1 MVAVWCP
8 RARACHRYHSDSRV
22 ANAVAILYARH
33 MAKSGME
40 SFGRGS
46 EVRERSPSSIE
57 GLVESGF
64 IDESGQLTKR
74 TRRAIPRGG
83 VEILTPI
90 KVLEDG
96 ELVDPKLSREVQDS
110 CFVIADGVIVGGCF
124 LDLPGSEMVEYNGR
138 ISSQGFVTICQDPM
152 LVNIVEQLEDIA
164 REDRHTRLTLRDMG
178 ALGFGGFVAGG
189 GMSWLGSGEPF
200 LTTAGTVVG
209 GAVGS
214 IGFRLTERKWLEGQV
229 EQLSRVIHERPDN
242 ITINLDLIDK
252 ARASKPSP
260 VVSSLQW
267 FWETSRVDPNFRFDA
282 QIITINNII
291 RFIFRDPRYNSDALM
306 FAKKCQECQ
315 QEYDAIQREQAALEV
330 RTSMGIKTNDGQ
342 LDARES
348 HTDEYLADCFLQL
361 FDGVKET
368 HDRLEREE
376 QQRQSRREF
385 DATIE
390 RLTTVTEEEI
400 KCQSAKVFHDE
411 LMRSLSGE
419 TLIGFS
425 GGEQGVYTPA
435 IIWAM
440 DFIHKLPQMI
450 TPSLSIHE
458 AYDYFQ
464 GEIKDMTDGK
474 LTLPT
479 TEEFQQKYPVID
491 QGIV

>member
-1 MVAVWCP
+1 
-8 RARACHRYHSDSRV
+8 
-22 ANAVAILYARH
+22 
-33 MAKSGME
+33 MAKSGMDFFRHGNE
-40 SFGRGS
+40 MK
-46 EVRERSPSSIE
+46 ERSLRSIE

-138 ISSQGFVTICQDPM
+138 ISNHGFVTICQDPM

-164 REDRHTRLTLRDMG
+164 REDQHTRLTLRDMG

-209 GAVGS
+209 GAAGS

-315 QEYDAIQREQAALEV
+315 QEYDAIRRERAALEV

-348 HTDEYLADCFLQL
+348 HTNEYLADCYLQL
-361 FDGVKET
+361 FNGVKET
-368 HDRLEREE
+368 YDQLKREE
-376 QQRQSRREF
+376 QQRRSQREF

-390 RLTTVTEEEI
+390 CLTTVTEKEI
-400 KCQSAKVFHDE
+400 ECSSAKVFHDE
-411 LMRSLSGE
+411 LMRSLSGDMLMGLDE
-419 TLIGFS
+419 R
-425 GGEQGVYTPA
+425 EQGVCIRA
-435 IIWAM
+435 VKWAM
-440 DFIHKLPQMI
+440 DFIDKLPRMI
-450 TPSLSIHE
+450 TPSLSVYE
-458 AYDYFQ
+458 AYDHFQ

-474 LTLPT
+474 LVLLT
-479 TEEFQQKYPVID
+479 TEQFKQKYPSID

>member
-1 MVAVWCP
+1 MAVVWCP
-8 RARACHRYHSDSRV
+8 QVRACRRCRLNSRV
-22 ANAVAILYARH
+22 ASIFVLLYNRYV
-33 MAKSGME
+33 AKSSME
-40 SFGRGS
+40 FPGRGK
-46 EVRERSPSSIE
+46 EIKKQSPHSIE

-64 IDESGQLTKR
+64 IDESGQLTER

-124 LDLPGSEMVEYNGR
+124 LDLPGSERVEYNGR

-178 ALGFGGFVAGG
+178 ALGLGSFVAGG

-200 LTTAGTVVG
+200 LMTAGTIVG
-209 GAVGS
+209 GAAGS
-214 IGFRLTERKWLEGQV
+214 IGFRLTERKWLEGQI
-229 EQLSRVIHERPDN
+229 EQLSRAIHERPDN
-242 ITINLDLIDK
+242 ITIDLDLIDK
-252 ARASKPSP
+252 ALASKPSP

-282 QIITINNII
+282 QIITINDII

-315 QEYDAIQREQAALEV
+315 QEYDAIQRERAALEV

-368 HDRLEREE
+368 YDRLEREE
-376 QQRQSRREF
+376 QQRQSRRKF

-390 RLTTVTEEEI
+390 RLTTVTEAEI
-400 KCQSAKVFHDE
+400 GYLPAKAFHDE
-411 LMRSLSGE
+411 LMRSLRGD
-419 TLIGFS
+419 TLMS
-425 GGEQGVYTPA
+425 LDEREQGVCMRA
-435 IIWAM
+435 VQWAM
-440 DFIHKLPQMI
+440 DFIHKLPRMI
-450 TPSLSIHE
+450 TPSLSVYE
-458 AYDYFQ
+458 AYDHFQ
-464 GEIKDMTDGK
+464 SKIKGMTDGK
-474 LTLPT
+474 LALLT
-479 TEEFQQKYPVID
+479 TEQFQQKHPVID

>member
-1 MVAVWCP
+1 MEF
-8 RARACHRYHSDSRV
+8 
-22 ANAVAILYARH
+22 
-33 MAKSGME
+33 SGH
-40 SFGRGS
+40 GND
-46 EVRERSPSSIE
+46 VKERSPRSIE
-57 GLVESGF
+57 GLVTSGF
-64 IDESGQLTKR
+64 IDESGQLTER

-90 KVLEDG
+90 KVLGCG
-96 ELVDPKLSREVQDS
+96 ELIDPKLSREVQEP

-124 LDLPGSEMVEYNGR
+124 LDLPGSERVEYNGR

-164 REDRHTRLTLRDMG
+164 RENRHTRLTLRDMG
-178 ALGFGGFVAGG
+178 ALGLGGFVAGG

-214 IGFRLTERKWLEGQV
+214 IGFRLTERKWLEGQI
-229 EQLSRVIHERPDN
+229 EQLSRAIHERPDN
-242 ITINLDLIDK
+242 ITIDLDLIDK
-252 ARASKPSP
+252 ALASKPSP

-267 FWETSRVDPNFRFDA
+267 FWRTSRVDSNFRFDA
-282 QIITINNII
+282 QIITINDII

-306 FAKKCQECQ
+306 FAKKCQEGQ
-315 QEYDAIQREQAALEV
+315 QEYDAIQRERAALEV

-368 HDRLEREE
+368 YDRLKREE

-385 DATIE
+385 NATIE
-390 RLTTVTEEEI
+390 RLTTVTEKEI
-400 KCQSAKVFHDE
+400 ECSSAKAFHDE

-419 TLIGFS
+419 TLIGFGE
-425 GGEQGVYTPA
+425 GGQDVCIRA
-435 IIWAM
+435 VKWAM
-440 DFIHKLPQMI
+440 GFIDKLPRMI
-450 TPSLSIHE
+450 TPSLSVYD
-458 AYDYFQ
+458 AYDHFQ
-464 GEIKDMTDGK
+464 SKIKDMTDGK
-474 LTLPT
+474 LVLPT
-479 TEEFQQKYPVID
+479 TEQFKQKYPSID
-491 QGIV
+491 QDII

>member
-1 MVAVWCP
+1 MEF
-8 RARACHRYHSDSRV
+8 
-22 ANAVAILYARH
+22 
-33 MAKSGME
+33 SGH
-40 SFGRGS
+40 GND
-46 EVRERSPSSIE
+46 VKERSPRSIE
-57 GLVESGF
+57 GLVTSGF
-64 IDESGQLTKR
+64 IDESGQLTER

-90 KVLEDG
+90 KVLGCG
-96 ELVDPKLSREVQDS
+96 ELIDPKLSREVQEP

-124 LDLPGSEMVEYNGR
+124 LDLPGSERVEYNGR

-164 REDRHTRLTLRDMG
+164 RENRHTRLTLRDMG
-178 ALGFGGFVAGG
+178 ALGLGGFVAGG

-214 IGFRLTERKWLEGQV
+214 IGFRLTERKWLEGQI
-229 EQLSRVIHERPDN
+229 EQLSRAIHERPDN
-242 ITINLDLIDK
+242 ITIDLDLIDK
-252 ARASKPSP
+252 ALASKPSP

-267 FWETSRVDPNFRFDA
+267 FWRTSRVDSNFRFDA
-282 QIITINNII
+282 QIITINDII

-306 FAKKCQECQ
+306 FAKKCQEGQ
-315 QEYDAIQREQAALEV
+315 QEYDAIQRERAALEV

-368 HDRLEREE
+368 YDRLKREE

-385 DATIE
+385 NATIE
-390 RLTTVTEEEI
+390 RLTTVTEKEI
-400 KCQSAKVFHDE
+400 ECSSAKAFHDE

-419 TLIGFS
+419 TLIGFGE
-425 GGEQGVYTPA
+425 GGQDVCIRA
-435 IIWAM
+435 VKWAM
-440 DFIHKLPQMI
+440 GFIDKLPRMI
-450 TPSLSIHE
+450 TPSLSVYD
-458 AYDYFQ
+458 AYDHFQ
-464 GEIKDMTDGK
+464 SKIKDMTDGK
-474 LTLPT
+474 LVLPT
-479 TEEFQQKYPVID
+479 T
-491 QGIV
+491 GRTSL

>member
-1 MVAVWCP
+1 
-8 RARACHRYHSDSRV
+8 
-22 ANAVAILYARH
+22 

-40 SFGRGS
+40 FSGRGS
-46 EVRERSPSSIE
+46 EIKAQSPHSIE

-64 IDESGQLTKR
+64 IDESGQLTER

-83 VEILTPI
+83 VEIVTPI
-90 KVLEDG
+90 KVLGCG
-96 ELVDPKLSREVQDS
+96 ELIDPKLSREVQEP

-124 LDLPGSEMVEYNGR
+124 LDLPGSERVEYNGR
-138 ISSQGFVTICQDPM
+138 ISSHGFVTICQDPM

-164 REDRHTRLTLRDMG
+164 REDQHTRLTLRDMG
-178 ALGFGGFVAGG
+178 ALGLGGFVAGG

-214 IGFRLTERKWLEGQV
+214 IGFRLTERRWLEGQV

-242 ITINLDLIDK
+242 ITIDLDLINK
-252 ARASKPSP
+252 ALASKPSP

-267 FWETSRVDPNFRFDA
+267 FWKTSRVDSNFSFGV
-282 QIITINNII
+282 QIITPNDII
-291 RFIFRDPRYNSDALM
+291 RFIFRDPRYNSEALM
-306 FAKKCQECQ
+306 FAKKCQEGQ
-315 QEYDAIQREQAALEV
+315 QEHDAIRRERAALKV

-348 HTDEYLADCFLQL
+348 HTNEYLADCYLQL

-368 HDRLEREE
+368 YDRLKREE
-376 QQRQSRREF
+376 QKRQLRREF

-390 RLTTVTEEEI
+390 RLTTVTEKEI
-400 KCQSAKVFHDE
+400 EYQPAKVFHDE
-411 LMRSLSGE
+411 LIWSLGGE
-419 TLIGFS
+419 TLMSFNE
-425 GGEQGVYTPA
+425 GEQGVCIQA
-435 IIWAM
+435 VKWAM
-440 DFIHKLPQMI
+440 EFIDKLPQMI

-464 GEIKDMTDGK
+464 GEIKDMTDDK
-474 LTLPT
+474 LALPT
-479 TEEFQQKYPVID
+479 TEQFQQKYPSID

>member
-1 MVAVWCP
+1 
-8 RARACHRYHSDSRV
+8 
-22 ANAVAILYARH
+22 
-33 MAKSGME
+33 ME
-40 SFGRGS
+40 FPGRGN
-46 EVRERSPSSIE
+46 EIKKQSPHSIE
-57 GLVESGF
+57 GLVTSGF
-64 IDESGQLTKR
+64 IDESGQLTER

-90 KVLEDG
+90 KVLGCG
-96 ELVDPKLSREVQDS
+96 ELIDPKLSREVQEP

-124 LDLPGSEMVEYNGR
+124 LDLPGSERVEYNGR
-138 ISSQGFVTICQDPM
+138 ISSQGFVTICQDPI
-152 LVNIVEQLEDIA
+152 LVNIVEQLENIA
-164 REDRHTRLTLRDMG
+164 REDRHARLTLRDMG
-178 ALGFGGFVAGG
+178 ALGLGGFVAGG

-229 EQLSRVIHERPDN
+229 EQLSRAIHERPDN
-242 ITINLDLIDK
+242 ITIDLDLIDK
-252 ARASKPSP
+252 ALASKPSP

-267 FWETSRVDPNFRFDA
+267 FWNTSRVDPNFRFDA
-282 QIITINNII
+282 QIITINDII

-315 QEYDAIQREQAALEV
+315 QEYDAIQRERAALEV

-376 QQRQSRREF
+376 QQRQSRCEF

-390 RLTTVTEEEI
+390 HLTTVTEEEI
-400 KCQSAKVFHDE
+400 KCQSVKVFHDE

-419 TLIGFS
+419 TLMSFDE
-425 GGEQGVYTPA
+425 GEQDVCMQA
-435 IIWAM
+435 VQWAM
-440 DFIHKLPQMI
+440 DFIHKLPRMI
-450 TPSLSIHE
+450 TPSLSVYK
-458 AYDYFQ
+458 AYNHFQ
-464 GEIKDMTDGK
+464 SKIKVMTDGK

-479 TEEFQQKYPVID
+479 TEEFQQKYPFID
-491 QGIV
+491 QGTV

>member
-1 MVAVWCP
+1 
-8 RARACHRYHSDSRV
+8 
-22 ANAVAILYARH
+22 
-33 MAKSGME
+33 MAKSGMD
-40 SFGRGS
+40 FS
-46 EVRERSPSSIE
+46 EHGNEVKEWSPRSIE
-57 GLVESGF
+57 ELVESGF
-64 IDESGQLTKR
+64 IDESGQLTER

-90 KVLEDG
+90 KVLEHG

-124 LDLPGSEMVEYNGR
+124 LDLPGSERVEYNGR

-178 ALGFGGFVAGG
+178 ALGLGGFVAGG

-214 IGFRLTERKWLEGQV
+214 IGFRLTERKWLEGQI
-229 EQLSRVIHERPDN
+229 EQLGRVIHERPDN
-242 ITINLDLIDK
+242 ITIDLDLINK
-252 ARASKPSP
+252 ALASKPSP

-267 FWETSRVDPNFRFDA
+267 FWKTSRVDSNFSFGV
-282 QIITINNII
+282 QIITPNDII
-291 RFIFRDPRYNSDALM
+291 RFIFRDPRYNSEALM
-306 FAKKCQECQ
+306 FAKKCQEGQ
-315 QEYDAIQREQAALEV
+315 QEHDAIRRERAALKV

-348 HTDEYLADCFLQL
+348 HTNEYLADCYLQL

-368 HDRLEREE
+368 YDRLKREE
-376 QQRQSRREF
+376 QQRQSQREF
-385 DATIE
+385 DAMIE
-390 RLTTVTEEEI
+390 RLTTVTEAEI
-400 KCQSAKVFHDE
+400 KYRPAKVFHDE
-411 LMRSLSGE
+411 LIWSLGGE
-419 TLIGFS
+419 TLMSFNE
-425 GGEQGVYTPA
+425 GEQDVCIRA
-435 IIWAM
+435 VKWAM
-440 DFIHKLPQMI
+440 EFIDKLPQMI

-474 LTLPT
+474 LALPT
-479 TEEFQQKYPVID
+479 TEQFQKKYPGLD

>member
-1 MVAVWCP
+1 
-8 RARACHRYHSDSRV
+8 
-22 ANAVAILYARH
+22 

-40 SFGRGS
+40 FSGHGN
-46 EVRERSPSSIE
+46 EVREQSPHSIE
-57 GLVESGF
+57 GLVASGF
-64 IDESGQLTKR
+64 IDESGQLTER
-74 TRRAIPRGG
+74 VRRAMPRRG

-124 LDLPGSEMVEYNGR
+124 LDLPGSERVEYNGR

-164 REDRHTRLTLRDMG
+164 REDQHTRLTLRDMG
-178 ALGFGGFVAGG
+178 ALGLGSFVAGE

-214 IGFRLTERKWLEGQV
+214 IGFRLTERKWLEGQI
-229 EQLSRVIHERPDN
+229 ERLSRVIHGHPDN
-242 ITINLDLIDK
+242 ITIDLDLIDK
-252 ARASKPSP
+252 ARASKPLP

-267 FWETSRVDPNFRFDA
+267 FWETSRVDPNFSFDT

-315 QEYDAIQREQAALEV
+315 QEYDAIQRERAALEV

-368 HDRLEREE
+368 YDRLKREE
-376 QQRQSRREF
+376 QQRQLRREF
-385 DATIE
+385 NATIE
-390 RLTTVTEEEI
+390 RLTTVTEKEI
-400 KCQSAKVFHDE
+400 ECSSAKAFHDE

-419 TLIGFS
+419 TLIGFGE
-425 GGEQGVYTPA
+425 GGQDVCIRA
-435 IIWAM
+435 VKWAM
-440 DFIHKLPQMI
+440 GFIDKLPRMI

-464 GEIKDMTDGK
+464 GTIKDMTNDK

-479 TEEFQQKYPVID
+479 TEQFGQKYPGID
-491 QGIV
+491 QDVV

>member
-1 MVAVWCP
+1 
-8 RARACHRYHSDSRV
+8 
-22 ANAVAILYARH
+22 
-33 MAKSGME
+33 MAKSGIE
-40 SFGRGS
+40 FSGRGS

-57 GLVESGF
+57 GLVESGL
-64 IDESGQLTKR
+64 IDESGQLTER

-124 LDLPGSEMVEYNGR
+124 LDLPGSERVEYNGR

-164 REDRHTRLTLRDMG
+164 REDRHIRLTLRDMG

-209 GAVGS
+209 GAAGS
-214 IGFRLTERKWLEGQV
+214 IGFRLTKRKWLEGQV

-315 QEYDAIQREQAALEV
+315 QEYDAIRRERAALEV

-419 TLIGFS
+419 TLMSFGE
-425 GGEQGVYTPA
+425 GEQGICMRA
-435 IIWAM
+435 IEWAM

-458 AYDYFQ
+458 AYDHFQ
-464 GEIKDMTDGK
+464 GTINDMTNGK
-474 LTLPT
+474 LALPT
-479 TEEFQQKYPVID
+479 TEQFQQKYPSID
-491 QGIV
+491 QSIV

>member
-1 MVAVWCP
+1 
-8 RARACHRYHSDSRV
+8 
-22 ANAVAILYARH
+22 
-33 MAKSGME
+33 MAKSGMD
-40 SFGRGS
+40 FS
-46 EVRERSPSSIE
+46 EHGNEVKEWSPRSIE
-57 GLVESGF
+57 ELVESGF
-64 IDESGQLTKR
+64 IDESGQLTEQ

-90 KVLEDG
+90 KVLGCG
-96 ELVDPKLSREVQDS
+96 ELIDPKLSREVQDS

-124 LDLPGSEMVEYNGR
+124 LDLPGSERVEYNGR
-138 ISSQGFVTICQDPM
+138 ISSHGFVTICQDPM

-164 REDRHTRLTLRDMG
+164 REDQHTRLTLRDMG
-178 ALGFGGFVAGG
+178 ALGLGGFVAGG

-229 EQLSRVIHERPDN
+229 EQLSRAIHERPDN
-242 ITINLDLIDK
+242 ITIDLDLINK
-252 ARASKPSP
+252 ALASKPSP

-267 FWETSRVDPNFRFDA
+267 FWKTSRVDSNFSFGV
-282 QIITINNII
+282 QIITPNDII
-291 RFIFRDPRYNSDALM
+291 RFIFRDPRYNSEALM
-306 FAKKCQECQ
+306 FAKKCQEGQ
-315 QEYDAIQREQAALEV
+315 QEHDAIRRERAALKV

-368 HDRLEREE
+368 HDRLKREE

-390 RLTTVTEEEI
+390 RLTTVTEAEI
-400 KCQSAKVFHDE
+400 EYQPAKVFHDE
-411 LMRSLSGE
+411 LIWSLGGE
-419 TLIGFS
+419 TLMSFGE
-425 GGEQGVYTPA
+425 GEQGICMQA
-435 IIWAM
+435 IEWAM

-458 AYDYFQ
+458 AYDHFQ
-464 GEIKDMTDGK
+464 GTINDMTNGK
-474 LTLPT
+474 LALPT
-479 TEEFQQKYPVID
+479 TEQFK
-491 QGIV
+491 

>member
-1 MVAVWCP
+1 M
-8 RARACHRYHSDSRV
+8 DF
-22 ANAVAILYARH
+22 
-33 MAKSGME
+33 
-40 SFGRGS
+40 FGHGN
-46 EVRERSPSSIE
+46 EMKERSPRSIE

-64 IDESGQLTKR
+64 IDESGQLTER

-124 LDLPGSEMVEYNGR
+124 LDLPGSERVEYNGR

-178 ALGFGGFVAGG
+178 ALGLGSFVAGG

-200 LTTAGTVVG
+200 LMTAGTIVG
-209 GAVGS
+209 GAAGS
-214 IGFRLTERKWLEGQV
+214 IGFRLTERKWLEGQI
-229 EQLSRVIHERPDN
+229 EQLSRAIHERPDN
-242 ITINLDLIDK
+242 ITIDLDLIDK
-252 ARASKPSP
+252 ALASKPSP

-267 FWETSRVDPNFRFDA
+267 FWNTSRVDPNFRFDA
-282 QIITINNII
+282 QIITINDII

-306 FAKKCQECQ
+306 FAKKCQEGQ
-315 QEYDAIQREQAALEV
+315 QEYAAIQRERAALEV
-330 RTSMGIKTNDGQ
+330 RTSMGVKTNDGQ

-368 HDRLEREE
+368 YDRLKREE

-400 KCQSAKVFHDE
+400 GYLPAKAFHDE
-411 LMRSLSGE
+411 LMRSLRGD
-419 TLIGFS
+419 TLMS
-425 GGEQGVYTPA
+425 LDEREQGVCMRA
-435 IIWAM
+435 VQWAM
-440 DFIHKLPQMI
+440 DFIHKLPRMI
-450 TPSLSIHE
+450 TPSLSVYE
-458 AYDYFQ
+458 AYDHFQ
-464 GEIKDMTDGK
+464 SKIKGMTDGK
-474 LTLPT
+474 LALLT
-479 TEEFQQKYPVID
+479 TEQFQQKYPVID

>member
-1 MVAVWCP
+1 
-8 RARACHRYHSDSRV
+8 
-22 ANAVAILYARH
+22 
-33 MAKSGME
+33 ME
-40 SFGRGS
+40 FPGRGN
-46 EVRERSPSSIE
+46 EIKKQSPRSIE
-57 GLVESGF
+57 GLVASGF
-64 IDESGQLTKR
+64 IDESGQLTER

-83 VEILTPI
+83 VEIVTPI
-90 KVLEDG
+90 KVLGCG
-96 ELVDPKLSREVQDS
+96 ELIDPKLSREVQDS

-124 LDLPGSEMVEYNGR
+124 LDLPGSERVEYNGR
-138 ISSQGFVTICQDPM
+138 ISSQGFVTVCQDPI
-152 LVNIVEQLEDIA
+152 LVNIIEQLENIT

-178 ALGFGGFVAGG
+178 ALGLGGFVAGG

-214 IGFRLTERKWLEGQV
+214 IGFRLTERKWLEGQI

-252 ARASKPSP
+252 ALASKPSP

-267 FWETSRVDPNFRFDA
+267 FWNTSRVDPNFRFDA

-315 QEYDAIQREQAALEV
+315 QEYDAIRRERVALEV
-330 RTSMGIKTNDGQ
+330 RTSMGIKTNDSQ

-368 HDRLEREE
+368 YDRLKQEE
-376 QQRQSRREF
+376 QQRQSQREF
-385 DATIE
+385 NATIE
-390 RLTTVTEEEI
+390 RLTTVTEAEI
-400 KCQSAKVFHDE
+400 EYQPAKVFHDE
-411 LMRSLSGE
+411 LMRSLSGNV
-419 TLIGFS
+419 LMGF
-425 GGEQGVYTPA
+425 GEGEQDICIRAVKS
-435 IIWAM
+435 AM
-440 DFIHKLPQMI
+440 EFIDKLPRMI
-450 TPSLSIHE
+450 TPSLSVHE

-464 GEIKDMTDGK
+464 GTIKDMTNGK
-474 LTLPT
+474 LVLPT
-479 TEEFQQKYPVID
+479 TEQFKQKYPSID
-491 QGIV
+491 QGIA

>member
-1 MVAVWCP
+1 MEF
-8 RARACHRYHSDSRV
+8 
-22 ANAVAILYARH
+22 
-33 MAKSGME
+33 SGH
-40 SFGRGS
+40 GND
-46 EVRERSPSSIE
+46 VKERSPRSIE

-64 IDESGQLTKR
+64 IDESGQLTER

-90 KVLEDG
+90 KVLGCG
-96 ELVDPKLSREVQDS
+96 ELINPKLSREVQEP

-124 LDLPGSEMVEYNGR
+124 LDLPGSERVEYNGR

-164 REDRHTRLTLRDMG
+164 RENRHTRLTLRDMG
-178 ALGFGGFVAGG
+178 ALGLGGFVAGG

-229 EQLSRVIHERPDN
+229 EQLSRAIHERPDN
-242 ITINLDLIDK
+242 ITIDLDLIDK
-252 ARASKPSP
+252 ALASKPSP

-267 FWETSRVDPNFRFDA
+267 FWNTSRVDPNFRFDT

-315 QEYDAIQREQAALEV
+315 QEYDAIRRERVALKV

-368 HDRLEREE
+368 YDRLKREE

-385 DATIE
+385 NATIE

-400 KCQSAKVFHDE
+400 EYQPAKVFHDE

-419 TLIGFS
+419 TLIGFGE
-425 GGEQGVYTPA
+425 GGQDVCIRA
-435 IIWAM
+435 VKWAM
-440 DFIHKLPQMI
+440 KFIDKLTRMI

-458 AYDYFQ
+458 AYDHFQ
-464 GEIKDMTDGK
+464 GTIKDMTNDK
-474 LTLPT
+474 LALPT
-479 TEEFQQKYPVID
+479 TEQFKQKHPGID
-491 QGIV
+491 QGIL

>member
-1 MVAVWCP
+1 
-8 RARACHRYHSDSRV
+8 
-22 ANAVAILYARH
+22 
-33 MAKSGME
+33 ME
-40 SFGRGS
+40 FPGRGN
-46 EVRERSPSSIE
+46 EIKKQSPHSIE

-64 IDESGQLTKR
+64 IDESGQLTER

-124 LDLPGSEMVEYNGR
+124 LDLPGSERVEYNGR

-164 REDRHTRLTLRDMG
+164 REDQHTRLTLRDMG
-178 ALGFGGFVAGG
+178 ALGFGSFVAGG

-209 GAVGS
+209 GAAGS

-315 QEYDAIQREQAALEV
+315 QEYDAIQRERAALEV

-390 RLTTVTEEEI
+390 RLTTVTEAEI
-400 KCQSAKVFHDE
+400 EYQPAKVFHDE
-411 LMRSLSGE
+411 LIWSLGGE
-419 TLIGFS
+419 TLMSFGE
-425 GGEQGVYTPA
+425 GEQGICMRA
-435 IIWAM
+435 IEWAM

-458 AYDYFQ
+458 AYDHFQ
-464 GEIKDMTDGK
+464 GTINDMTNGK
-474 LTLPT
+474 LALPT
-479 TEEFQQKYPVID
+479 TEQFKQKYPSID

>member
-1 MVAVWCP
+1 
-8 RARACHRYHSDSRV
+8 
-22 ANAVAILYARH
+22 
-33 MAKSGME
+33 ME
-40 SFGRGS
+40 FPGRGN
-46 EVRERSPSSIE
+46 EIKKQSPRSIE
-57 GLVESGF
+57 GLVASGF
-64 IDESGQLTKR
+64 IDESGQLTER

-83 VEILTPI
+83 VEIVTPI
-90 KVLEDG
+90 KVLGCG
-96 ELVDPKLSREVQDS
+96 ELIDPKLSREVQDS

-124 LDLPGSEMVEYNGR
+124 LDLPGSERVEYNGR
-138 ISSQGFVTICQDPM
+138 ISSQGFVTVCQDPI

-164 REDRHTRLTLRDMG
+164 REDRHARLTLRDMG
-178 ALGFGGFVAGG
+178 ALGLGGFVAGG

-252 ARASKPSP
+252 ALASKPSP

-267 FWETSRVDPNFRFDA
+267 FWKTSRVDPNFRFDT

-291 RFIFRDPRYNSDALM
+291 RFIFRDPRYNSDALV

-315 QEYDAIQREQAALEV
+315 QEYDAIRRERVALEV
-330 RTSMGIKTNDGQ
+330 RTSMGIKTNDSQ

-368 HDRLEREE
+368 YDRLRQEE

-390 RLTTVTEEEI
+390 RLTTVTEKEI
-400 KCQSAKVFHDE
+400 ECSSAKAFHDE

-419 TLIGFS
+419 TLIGFGE
-425 GGEQGVYTPA
+425 GGQDVCIRA
-435 IIWAM
+435 VKWAM
-440 DFIHKLPQMI
+440 GFIDKLPRMI
-450 TPSLSIHE
+450 TPSLSVYD
-458 AYDYFQ
+458 AYDHFQ
-464 GEIKDMTDGK
+464 SKIKDMTNGK
-474 LTLPT
+474 LVLPT
-479 TEEFQQKYPVID
+479 TEEFKQKYPGID
-491 QGIV
+491 QDIV